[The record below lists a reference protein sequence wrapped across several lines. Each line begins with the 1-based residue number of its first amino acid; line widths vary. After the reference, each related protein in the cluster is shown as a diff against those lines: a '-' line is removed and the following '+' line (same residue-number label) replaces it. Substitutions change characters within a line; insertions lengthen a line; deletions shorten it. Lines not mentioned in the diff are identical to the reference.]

1 VASETGRPSSTEGNG
16 TTTNS
21 VPDVSDSTISPSRRT
36 GGGAAG
42 TSLGANEKAAA
53 TATTPVR
60 TTAIQRA
67 RSLTATRVGDG
78 GRISPGRHPE
88 ADQESAE
95 LSELPAESAE
105 AESAEAAGAGAGAG
119 ESADAGEAT
128 DAGEAGDAGDAG
140 DATETEAADT
150 VAGSSKGDSTLWL
163 TALSA
168 SI

>member
-1 VASETGRPSSTEGNG
+1 
-16 TTTNS
+16 
-21 VPDVSDSTISPSRRT
+21 
-36 GGGAAG
+36 
-42 TSLGANEKAAA
+42 LGANEKAAA

-78 GRISPGRHPE
+78 GRISTGRHPE

-128 DAGEAGDAGDAG
+128 AAGEAADAADTA
-140 DATETEAADT
+140 EAAEAAEAAET
-150 VAGSSKGDSTLWL
+150 VAGSSNGDSTP
-163 TALSA
+163 
-168 SI
+168 